1 MCRASVWVKVLKVI
15 CENHLQRLCKL
26 HISVYSFF
34 VPSENSFCR
43 GTDISLWVLNCKRV
57 LTVMK
62 IWKQENDLSNFPKK
76 KQVLNIFVFNLNG
89 KKMTLHQEVELILP
103 VEKIKDSWL
112 ISQKLPSLINNGI
125 E

>member
-1 MCRASVWVKVLKVI
+1 
-15 CENHLQRLCKL
+15 
-26 HISVYSFF
+26 
-34 VPSENSFCR
+34 
-43 GTDISLWVLNCKRV
+43 
-57 LTVMK
+57 MK

-112 ISQKLPSLINNGI
+112 ISQKTTQFN
-125 E
+125 

>member
-1 MCRASVWVKVLKVI
+1 
-15 CENHLQRLCKL
+15 
-26 HISVYSFF
+26 
-34 VPSENSFCR
+34 
-43 GTDISLWVLNCKRV
+43 
-57 LTVMK
+57 MK

-112 ISQKLPSLINNGI
+112 ISQKLPSLINDGT

>member
-1 MCRASVWVKVLKVI
+1 
-15 CENHLQRLCKL
+15 
-26 HISVYSFF
+26 
-34 VPSENSFCR
+34 
-43 GTDISLWVLNCKRV
+43 
-57 LTVMK
+57 MK

-112 ISQKLPSLINNGI
+112 SSQKTTQFN
-125 E
+125 

>member
-1 MCRASVWVKVLKVI
+1 
-15 CENHLQRLCKL
+15 
-26 HISVYSFF
+26 
-34 VPSENSFCR
+34 
-43 GTDISLWVLNCKRV
+43 
-57 LTVMK
+57 MK

-125 E
+125 EW

>member
-1 MCRASVWVKVLKVI
+1 
-15 CENHLQRLCKL
+15 
-26 HISVYSFF
+26 
-34 VPSENSFCR
+34 
-43 GTDISLWVLNCKRV
+43 
-57 LTVMK
+57 MK

-112 ISQKLPSLINNGI
+112 ISQKLPSLINDGT
-125 E
+125 EW

>member
-1 MCRASVWVKVLKVI
+1 
-15 CENHLQRLCKL
+15 
-26 HISVYSFF
+26 
-34 VPSENSFCR
+34 
-43 GTDISLWVLNCKRV
+43 
-57 LTVMK
+57 MK